1 MQLTTFTDFGMRSL
15 MYLASSP
22 EKKCSVREIAD
33 HYSISRNHLVKV
45 VHKLAQLGYILSTKG
60 KGGGIALAPHSIE
73 LKLGDI
79 VQSLEPSMDL
89 VECFDASTNSCKI
102 TESCQLKHYLFE
114 ANNAFIQTL
123 NKYTLA
129 DAVQNKLEIGF
140 KA

>member
-60 KGGGIALAPHSIE
+60 KGGGIALAPHSTE